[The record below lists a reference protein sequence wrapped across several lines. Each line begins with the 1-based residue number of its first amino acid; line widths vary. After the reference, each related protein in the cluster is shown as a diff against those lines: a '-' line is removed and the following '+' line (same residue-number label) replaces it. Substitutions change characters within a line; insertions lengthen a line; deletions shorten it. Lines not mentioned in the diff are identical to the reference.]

1 VLTFFGASSGYR
13 FTFMGK
19 RGASTPEAMLT
30 RAGLTAGE
38 SIVIFYG
45 DGDGALD
52 GVGLEAV
59 ETAREHG
66 ARIVVCT
73 ATDGQRDFVKSLGFG
88 EAVRGVF
95 SLQELARREGDAFA
109 WPRTMPRLPDPRR
122 ETAAFKEAVRWYQEM
137 VFKPFASQVGA
148 FLRGAGNPR
157 GTPDVVFERAGQDTL
172 ALSSMLVK
180 PFTGRVVFSEAM
192 AGRRYTFYA
201 PQVWM
206 RQRRIYLPTANIW
219 GTHLSNA
226 YEVQK
231 MNELVDA
238 GLLQVSEPL
247 VVPFDE
253 GPAAH
258 QEMWENRHR
267 ASNYVLNH
275 ALPEMGLKSKDDL
288 YRAWSRHGR

>member
-1 VLTFFGASSGYR
+1 
-13 FTFMGK
+13 M
-19 RGASTPEAMLT
+19 
-30 RAGLTAGE
+30 
-38 SIVIFYG
+38 
-45 DGDGALD
+45 
-52 GVGLEAV
+52 
-59 ETAREHG
+59 
-66 ARIVVCT
+66 
-73 ATDGQRDFVKSLGFG
+73 TDGQRDFVKSMGFG

-95 SLQELARREGDAFA
+95 SVQELRRREGDAFT
-109 WPRTMPRLPDPRR
+109 WPRTMPLLPDPRK
-122 ETAAFKEAVRWYQEM
+122 ETAAFKEAVRWYQEQ

-148 FLRGAGNPR
+148 LLRGAGNPR
-157 GTPDVVFERAGQDTL
+157 GYPDLVMERAHQDTL

-180 PFTGRVVFSEAM
+180 PFTGRVVFCEDMS
-192 AGRRYTFYA
+192 GRRYTFYA

-206 RQRRIYLPTANIW
+206 RQRRIYMPTANVW

-238 GLLQVSEPL
+238 GLLQIGDPL

-253 GPAAH
+253 GAGAH

-275 ALPEMGLKSKDDL
+275 ALPEMGLKTKDEL
-288 YRAWSRHGR
+288 YQAWSKRGA